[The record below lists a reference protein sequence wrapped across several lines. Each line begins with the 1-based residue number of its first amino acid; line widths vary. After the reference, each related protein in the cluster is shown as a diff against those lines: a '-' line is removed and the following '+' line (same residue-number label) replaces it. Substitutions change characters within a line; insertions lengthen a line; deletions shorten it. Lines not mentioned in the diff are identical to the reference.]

1 MSVVLVIEDEAP
13 LLILAES
20 VLKGEG
26 YETLTAAT
34 VAEAQAIISSDQ
46 KLDVVVTDITL
57 MEDAEA
63 GLQIGQFLRQMRP
76 GIPVLYTTGRGV
88 TDGMIQMFIEP
99 SGYLAKPY
107 TDKQLTAAVA
117 ELLRGDPNKQRKAEN
132 E

>member
-88 TDGMIQMFIEP
+88 TDGMIQMSIEP